1 MRSSKNADTEQR
13 TIKSCTR
20 TIWHYKI
27 TYMGCRQ
34 ATMVYSLAKYK
45 FDHKG
50 RERIVN
56 QHVFTYTTPTQIGFR
71 PGEAGFLYISQ
82 VGEEWLLDK
91 PAGEQ

>member
-1 MRSSKNADTEQR
+1 MASQDNIHGMQTGNNGVF
-13 TIKSCTR
+13 TR
-20 TIWHYKI
+20 KI
-27 TYMGCRQ
+27 
-34 ATMVYSLAKYK
+34 LK

-91 PAGEQ
+91 QAGEQ